1 MRRTVFIM
9 ALACAGVVAAVI
21 AQPGTAGQP
30 TLVPPGAGLTVKDF
44 IRVEQVRGDAGGL
57 SKSLARGPAT
67 VSTPNDFAG
76 VYQIPED
83 ADSPY
88 AGWYARVQGA
98 VIAVF
103 PRGEYSGGTAT
114 IPANTR
120 FFLGGVPRNMPGAT
134 KPRVR
139 TVEAAN
145 ERIDNNAQTAP
156 GLPPLKLSPDAPMPV
171 TVDTATDLAGVQGAM
186 AKLCGD
192 VVYRANRVRELV
204 ERAGGSGK

>member
-1 MRRTVFIM
+1 MRRVSIV
-9 ALACAGVVAAVI
+9 ALACAGMAAAVT
-21 AQPGTAGQP
+21 AQPGTADKP
-30 TLVPPGAGLTVKDF
+30 TPVAPGAGLTVKDF

-67 VSTPNDFAG
+67 VGTPNDFSG

-103 PRGEYSGGTAT
+103 PRGEYSGGTAV
-114 IPANTR
+114 IPANTK
-120 FFLGGVPRNMPGAT
+120 FFLGGVPRNAAGAV
-134 KPRVR
+134 KQRVR

-145 ERIDNNAQTAP
+145 GRIDNNAQTAP
-156 GLPPLKLSPDAPMPV
+156 GLPPLELARDAPMPV
-171 TVDTATDLAGVQGAM
+171 TVDTATDLAGVRGAM

-192 VVYRANRVRELV
+192 AVYRANRVRELV
-204 ERAGGSGK
+204 ERAGR